1 MSQLPPAGWFPDP
14 ERAGQL
20 RYWDGTAWSEHR
32 QPAAHPGTG
41 MPGSGEPGTVV
52 PYYSSTQH
60 GYPTQVAPKNPALAL
75 LVSFFLP
82 GVGSMINGDVGKGI
96 GILVGYVISFFLI
109 IVLIGIVG
117 VIGFWI
123 WGMVD
128 AYQGARQW
136 NARHGIIS

>member
-1 MSQLPPAGWFPDP
+1 
-14 ERAGQL
+14 
-20 RYWDGTAWSEHR
+20 
-32 QPAAHPGTG
+32 
-41 MPGSGEPGTVV
+41 
-52 PYYSSTQH
+52 
-60 GYPTQVAPKNPALAL
+60 
-75 LVSFFLP
+75 VSFFLP